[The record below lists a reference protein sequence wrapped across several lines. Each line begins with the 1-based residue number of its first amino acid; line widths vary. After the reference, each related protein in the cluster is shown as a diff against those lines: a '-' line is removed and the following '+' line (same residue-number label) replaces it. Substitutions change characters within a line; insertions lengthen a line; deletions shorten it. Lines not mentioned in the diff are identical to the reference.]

1 MENFYLSDE
10 LEEKFIDL
18 WQKNECLYD
27 VSSNRSSSVVGQWT
41 HGDRTQLNYIDVQ
54 LS

>member
-1 MENFYLSDE
+1 MENFPWSDE

-27 VSSNRSSSVVGQWT
+27 VSSKAYSNRVKKST
-41 HGDRTQLNYIDVQ
+41 
-54 LS
+54 